1 MGLVY
6 LDDRILEED
15 QISLLTDE
23 GFLYGYGLFE
33 TMRSY
38 KGKPFL
44 LEAHIDR
51 LIDSCSLINLEPPKR
66 SLVIEKTEE
75 LLRESKISDVYIR
88 INYWKTKTSPKFCII
103 VREFK
108 PYPKKIYREGL
119 RCVISDFRQN
129 EYSLIS
135 KIKSLNYLNNRLALK
150 EAEEKNADEAIL
162 LNTKGCV
169 CEGSRTNIFLVK
181 DSQILTPSLDCGCL
195 KGITR
200 NTIIDIAKKEG
211 IGVYEKELLP
221 EDIFTCSE
229 AFLTNSLLEIAP
241 FVYLDKRPINR
252 GAPGEI
258 TRFLSEKY
266 QRLTLET
273 E

>member
-6 LDDRILEED
+6 LDDKILEEEE
-15 QISLLTDE
+15 ISLLIDE

-38 KGKPFL
+38 RGKPFL

-51 LIDSCSLINLEPPKR
+51 LIDSCSLIDLEPPKR
-66 SLVIEKTEE
+66 SLMIEKTEE
-75 LLRESKISDVYIR
+75 LLKESKISDAYIR
-88 INYWKTKTSPKFCII
+88 INYWKAKASPKFCII

-108 PYPKKIYREGL
+108 PYPQRVYREGFK
-119 RCVISDFRQN
+119 CIISDFRQN
-129 EYSLIS
+129 EYSALS

-150 EAEEKNADEAIL
+150 EAEGKNADEAIL
-162 LNTKGCV
+162 LNTKGYV
-169 CEGSRTNIFLVK
+169 CEGSRTNVFLVK
-181 DSQILTPSLDCGCL
+181 DSQVLTPSLDCGCL

-200 NTIIDIAKKEG
+200 NTIIDIAKKES

-221 EDIFTCSE
+221 EDIFNSSE
-229 AFLTNSLLEIAP
+229 VFLTNSLLEVAP
-241 FVYLDKRPINR
+241 FVYLDERPINK

-258 TRFLSEKY
+258 TKFLSEKY

>member
-6 LDDRILEED
+6 LDDKILEED
-15 QISLLTDE
+15 QLNLHIDE

-33 TMRSY
+33 TMRAY
-38 KGKPFL
+38 NRKPFL

-51 LIDSCSLINLEPPKR
+51 LIDSCSLIDLEPPKR
-66 SLVIEKTEE
+66 SLMIEKTEE
-75 LLRESKISDVYIR
+75 LLRESKISDAYIR
-88 INYWKTKTSPKFCII
+88 INYWKAKAFPKFCII

-108 PYPKKIYREGL
+108 SYPKKIYREGFK
-119 RCVISDFRQN
+119 CIISDFRQN
-129 EYSLIS
+129 EYSVLS

-150 EAEEKNADEAIL
+150 EAEEKNTDEAIL
-162 LNTKGCV
+162 LNTKGYV
-169 CEGSRTNIFLVK
+169 CEGSRTNVFLVK

-221 EDIFTCSE
+221 EEILDSSE

-241 FVYLDKRPINR
+241 FVYLDKRPIN
-252 GAPGEI
+252 GGIPGEI
-258 TRFLSEKY
+258 TKFLSEKY
-266 QRLTLET
+266 RRLTLEI